1 MLQLLIT
8 FDGAMTRGCLVRQ
21 WDDGTALLA
30 FEGMLGPYRNFMPM
44 YWYDGAY
51 RDLIRSIS
59 VGIFDLT
66 HLPPHRLPHR
76 LNGIRVSIHRQLSP
90 ARALFRNEEER
101 IP

>member
-8 FDGAMTRGCLVRQ
+8 FDGAMTRGCLLRQ

-51 RDLIRSIS
+51 RDLIRSIP

-66 HLPPHRLPHR
+66 HLPPES
-76 LNGIRVSIHRQLSP
+76 LNGIRVSVHRQLSP
-90 ARALFRNEEER
+90 EPLLSRSGEER